1 MKLKRT
7 ELTALL
13 VGIALATTVHA
24 EITVGVS
31 LSSTGPAASLGIPEK
46 NTVALLPTSIGG
58 EKVKYIV
65 LDDATDP
72 TTAVKNARRFV
83 SEDKVDLILGSTTT
97 PTSMAMVEVA
107 AEGKTALV
115 AMAPLAP
122 IDAPRYAWVFQTPQ
136 SVGIMATAIVDH
148 MAAAGVKSMG
158 FIGYADA
165 YGEVWL
171 KAMTAALEKRGIK
184 MPAVE
189 RYQRTDTSVTG
200 QVLKLVSTNPD
211 AVLIAGSGT
220 PAVLPQ
226 STLLERGY
234 KGRIY
239 QTHGIANNDFL
250 RVGGKNVDGTIFPV
264 GPMLVAEQLPES
276 HPSRKPALDYIKA
289 YEGAHGAG
297 SRSTFGAHAYDA
309 FLLLQEAATQALK
322 KTRPGTAEFRQAL
335 RDSIEATRELPATHG
350 VFSMSPT
357 DHNGFDDRARVMV
370 RIENGTW
377 KLAQ

>member
-1 MKLKRT
+1 M
-7 ELTALL
+7 
-13 VGIALATTVHA
+13 
-24 EITVGVS
+24 
-31 LSSTGPAASLGIPEK
+31 
-46 NTVALLPTSIGG
+46 
-58 EKVKYIV
+58 
-65 LDDATDP
+65 
-72 TTAVKNARRFV
+72 
-83 SEDKVDLILGSTTT
+83 
-97 PTSMAMVEVA
+97 
-107 AEGKTALV
+107 
-115 AMAPLAP
+115 
-122 IDAPRYAWVFQTPQ
+122 DAPKYAWVFQTPQ
-136 SVGIMATAIVDH
+136 SVGIMAAAIVDH
-148 MAAAGVKSMG
+148 MAGAGVKSMG

-171 KAMTAALEKRGIK
+171 KAMTATLEKKGIK

-189 RYQRTDTSVTG
+189 RYQRNDTSVTG
-200 QVLKLVSTNPD
+200 QVLKLVSVNPD

-250 RVGGKNVDGTIFPV
+250 RVGGKNVEGTIFPV
-264 GPMLVAEQLPES
+264 GPMLVAEQLPAS

-309 FLLLQEAATQALK
+309 FLLLQAAATQALK
-322 KTRPGTAEFRQAL
+322 KARPGTAEFRQAL
-335 RDSIEATRELPATHG
+335 RDSLEATRELPATHG
-350 VFSMSPT
+350 VFNMSPT
-357 DHNGFDDRARVMV
+357 DHNGFDDRSRVMV
-370 RIENGTW
+370 RIDNGGW